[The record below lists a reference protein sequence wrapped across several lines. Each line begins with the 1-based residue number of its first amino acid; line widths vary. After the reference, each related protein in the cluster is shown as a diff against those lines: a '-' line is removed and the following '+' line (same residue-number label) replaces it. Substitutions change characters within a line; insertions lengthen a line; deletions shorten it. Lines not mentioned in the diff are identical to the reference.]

1 MWDKYFIANSISEAI
16 IILNKNPENSKIIN
30 GGTDLLLEIER
41 GIHPEVNVLVDISR
55 IKDMDKIIL
64 DEQGYIHIGPLVTHN
79 HCVKSKIIRESA
91 TCLAQAC
98 ARIGSPQI
106 RNRGT
111 IAGNM
116 ITASPANDTIPAL
129 MVLDATI
136 VAASTKGTREISI
149 MKFFKGVRKTV
160 LERGE
165 IVIDIY
171 FKKITGNSKTFF
183 YKHALRRAQ
192 AISLLNTAVLIS
204 ISKNLISEARIAIG
218 AMAPTVIR
226 TKNAEKFLEGKE
238 LTNETIEQASNIAAD
253 ETQPISDIRAYST
266 YRKKVVAVAVKR
278 ALKFASSKS
287 ENESEKIPNITLWG
301 NKDSTF
307 RSIERSGEVIDKNS
321 LISLKINDKE
331 YRIKNFADETLLN
344 LIRNGAGLTGTKE
357 GCAEGECGA
366 CTVFMD
372 GIAVMA
378 CLVPAPR
385 AHGTE
390 IITIEGISSPK
401 KLHPVQNAFIEEGA
415 VQCGYCTPG
424 FIMSAVKL
432 LEEKGNPTKD
442 EIKVAISGNLCRC
455 TGYYKIISA
464 IEKAV
469 ERV

>member
-1 MWDKYFIANSISEAI
+1 MWDKYFISNSISEAI

-253 ETQPISDIRAYST
+253 ETQPISDIRASST

>member
-253 ETQPISDIRAYST
+253 ETQPISDIRASST

>member
-253 ETQPISDIRAYST
+253 ETQPISDIRASST

-278 ALKFASSKS
+278 ALKFAISKS